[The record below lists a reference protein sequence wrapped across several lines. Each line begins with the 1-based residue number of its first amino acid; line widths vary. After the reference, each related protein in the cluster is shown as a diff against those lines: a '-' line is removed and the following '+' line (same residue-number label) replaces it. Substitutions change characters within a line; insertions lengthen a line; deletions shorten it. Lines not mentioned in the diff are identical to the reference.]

1 MTTSHIFYIPLV
13 LLAGLV
19 LGVILGRR
27 SVEMAA
33 EAKLYAS
40 EVEGRVADECLQLHG
55 GAGYMDEYEISRLF
69 ANARISRIY
78 AGSSEIMKEI
88 IGRNL
93 GLDDRKRN

>member
-1 MTTSHIFYIPLV
+1 
-13 LLAGLV
+13 
-19 LGVILGRR
+19 
-27 SVEMAA
+27 MAA
-33 EAKLYAS
+33 EAKLSAS

-55 GAGYMDEYEISRLF
+55 GAGYMDEYEISRVF

>member
-33 EAKLYAS
+33 EEERRREARREARQKRVEALDAAS
-40 EVEGRVADECLQLHG
+40 SDESVASDG
-55 GAGYMDEYEISRLF
+55 KSTP
-69 ANARISRIY
+69 S
-78 AGSSEIMKEI
+78 
-88 IGRNL
+88 
-93 GLDDRKRN
+93 